1 MSASV
6 HLVRGADGPQLQ
18 LRLVDRER
26 ELLTSLTGQLIELL
40 ADEAAAVGEDHSDPA
55 MGRLLPH
62 GYRND
67 DEAAEEFR
75 RYTRAGLIDRKSH
88 GAAVIGRALETDGP
102 IQLTAAAAEQWLP
115 VLTDLRLVLA
125 ERLGIDDGDDRPGGP
140 IAEVYD
146 WIGILQASLIA
157 QLDLIDRLNG
167 HHASWDT
174 S

>member
-6 HLVRGADGPQLQ
+6 HVVRGTDGPELQ

-40 ADEAAAVGEDHSDPA
+40 TDEAAVSGDGHADPA
-55 MGRLLPH
+55 MERLLPN

-67 DEAAEEFR
+67 DAAAAEFR
-75 RYTRAGLIDRKSH
+75 RYTRDGLIDRKTH
-88 GAAVIGRALETDGP
+88 GAGAVGRALEADGP
-102 IQLTAAAAEQWLP
+102 IQLTAHEAQQWLP

-125 ERLGIDDGDDRPGGP
+125 ERLGIDDDDDQPEGP

-146 WIGILQASLIA
+146 WIGILQAGLVA

-167 HHASWDT
+167 HHASWNK